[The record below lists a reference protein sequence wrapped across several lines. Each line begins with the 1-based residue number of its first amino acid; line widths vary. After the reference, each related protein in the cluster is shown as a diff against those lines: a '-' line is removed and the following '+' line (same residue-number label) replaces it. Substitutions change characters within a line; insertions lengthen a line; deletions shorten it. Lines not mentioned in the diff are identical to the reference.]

1 MTATTTR
8 ERLGA
13 LASTPLVWGLV
24 AIVVLLA
31 INSLRDPGYLGVEL
45 AASGRLAGNP
55 IDILRTAAPLLMIA
69 LGMTLVVATGGI
81 DLSVGSAMVI
91 GGAVSMEMLQ
101 AGDGSVGSA
110 MAALGVALLI
120 TAVLGAINGVLVAF
134 VGLQPFITTL
144 VTMLAGRGL
153 AKVITEGQNTSAS
166 NEAFRWI
173 ANGTVLGA
181 PVVFLIALAILVVV
195 VVLVRTTAL
204 GMLIESIGIDP
215 KASRMAGV
223 DRRSL
228 LVAVYV
234 ISGVLGGVAGV
245 FATGSVMTV
254 DVSNTG
260 LLLELDAILAVVVG
274 GTALTGGRFSL
285 AGAAIGA
292 LLIATLDKT
301 VVFLGVSSAATP
313 AFKAVVIV
321 ALCLLQSATIRERL
335 SRVRLRAPRRE
346 VTA

>member
-1 MTATTTR
+1 MSTTSAR

-13 LASTPLVWGLV
+13 LAATPLLWGVV
-24 AIVVLLA
+24 AIVLLLA
-31 INSLRDPGYLGVEL
+31 INTIRDPGYLGIEL
-45 AASGRLAGNP
+45 AASGRLTGNP
-55 IDILRTAAPLLMIA
+55 IDILRTSAPLLMIA

-91 GGAVSMEMLQ
+91 GGAVSMELLR
-101 AGDGSVGSA
+101 AGDGSAGSA
-110 MAALGVALLI
+110 FAALGLALAI
-120 TAVLGAINGVLVAF
+120 TAALGAVNGVLVAY

-153 AKVITEGQNTSAS
+153 AKVITEAQNRSAT
-166 NEAFRWI
+166 NDAFRWI

-181 PVVFLIALAILVVV
+181 PVVFLIAVAILALVI
-195 VVLVRTTAL
+195 VLVRTTAL

-215 KASRMAGV
+215 KASRMAGI

-234 ISGVLGGVAGV
+234 ISGALGGIAGI
-245 FATGSVMTV
+245 FATGTVMTV

-301 VVFLGVSSAATP
+301 VVFLGISSAATP
-313 AFKAVVIV
+313 AFKAAVII
-321 ALCLLQSATIRERL
+321 ALCLLQSPTIRARL
-335 SRVRLRAPRRE
+335 ARVRLRTPRRE
-346 VTA
+346 VMA